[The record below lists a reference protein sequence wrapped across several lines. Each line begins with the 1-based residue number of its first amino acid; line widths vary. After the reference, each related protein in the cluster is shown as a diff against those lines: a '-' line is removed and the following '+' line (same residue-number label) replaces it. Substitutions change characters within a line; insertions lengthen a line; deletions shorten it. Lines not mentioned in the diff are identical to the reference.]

1 MTPELTTLLT
11 ALATDVDDIRIVFE
25 ESSLTTL
32 KIVIGAIL
40 FGIALD
46 TDVQD
51 FVRAAKRPGTIA
63 IGWPPS
69 SSRCPRSRSCSPWC
83 SACAARSPSG

>member
-40 FGIALD
+40 FGIAPHDPL
-46 TDVQD
+46 TRV
-51 FVRAAKRPGTIA
+51 
-63 IGWPPS
+63 
-69 SSRCPRSRSCSPWC
+69 PRRT
-83 SACAARSPSG
+83 SATKISGILSALNRFPCGCR